1 MMILQDTMLSFMG
14 VTEMPPENLASQRK
28 LLVQYKREKTG
39 SSLFYFRRYEIMAFR
54 KLSYFYFIFYFIYIL
69 FYFQPLPELPRI
81 PGLVLSGSTF
91 SDCLMVVQFL
101 RNFGKVLGFDVNIDV
116 PNLSVLQEGLLN
128 IGDSMGEVQDLL
140 VRLLSAAVC
149 DPGLITGYKV
159 KKNKI

>member
-1 MMILQDTMLSFMG
+1 
-14 VTEMPPENLASQRK
+14 
-28 LLVQYKREKTG
+28 
-39 SSLFYFRRYEIMAFR
+39 MAF
-54 KLSYFYFIFYFIYIL
+54 KIYFIL
-69 FYFQPLPELPRI
+69 LSFQPLPELPRI

-159 KKNKI
+159 KNKTKYKSFFLFVLSVH

>member
-1 MMILQDTMLSFMG
+1 MAFKIIF
-14 VTEMPPENLASQRK
+14 
-28 LLVQYKREKTG
+28 
-39 SSLFYFRRYEIMAFR
+39 SLF
-54 KLSYFYFIFYFIYIL
+54 IL
-69 FYFQPLPELPRI
+69 FHFQPLPELPRI

>member
-1 MMILQDTMLSFMG
+1 
-14 VTEMPPENLASQRK
+14 
-28 LLVQYKREKTG
+28 
-39 SSLFYFRRYEIMAFR
+39 
-54 KLSYFYFIFYFIYIL
+54 
-69 FYFQPLPELPRI
+69 
-81 PGLVLSGSTF
+81 
-91 SDCLMVVQFL
+91 MVVQFL

-159 KKNKI
+159 KKNNVWKFSCFFFFNLCYKCIDSCR

>member
-1 MMILQDTMLSFMG
+1 
-14 VTEMPPENLASQRK
+14 
-28 LLVQYKREKTG
+28 
-39 SSLFYFRRYEIMAFR
+39 
-54 KLSYFYFIFYFIYIL
+54 
-69 FYFQPLPELPRI
+69 
-81 PGLVLSGSTF
+81 
-91 SDCLMVVQFL
+91 MVVQFL

-159 KKNKI
+159 KKICVCVCVKVYFKFVLSVYSWL

>member
-1 MMILQDTMLSFMG
+1 
-14 VTEMPPENLASQRK
+14 
-28 LLVQYKREKTG
+28 
-39 SSLFYFRRYEIMAFR
+39 MAFNI
-54 KLSYFYFIFYFIYIL
+54 YFIL
-69 FYFQPLPELPRI
+69 LSFQPLPELPRI

-116 PNLSVLQEGLLN
+116 PNLSVLQKGLLN

-149 DPGLITGYKV
+149 DPGLISGYKV
-159 KKNKI
+159 NKTKQNLKFFFNLYYQYIDSCL

>member
-1 MMILQDTMLSFMG
+1 MFNQQLKGESVSKYTYITLYAQTKSRLNFLKA
-14 VTEMPPENLASQRK
+14 VLIF
-28 LLVQYKREKTG
+28 LVFC
-39 SSLFYFRRYEIMAFR
+39 L
-54 KLSYFYFIFYFIYIL
+54 
-69 FYFQPLPELPRI
+69 QPLPEWPRI
-81 PGLVLSGSTF
+81 PGLVLSGTTF

-128 IGDSMGEVQDLL
+128 VGDSMGEVQDLL

-159 KKNKI
+159 KTPKSNRLL

>member
-1 MMILQDTMLSFMG
+1 
-14 VTEMPPENLASQRK
+14 
-28 LLVQYKREKTG
+28 
-39 SSLFYFRRYEIMAFR
+39 MAF
-54 KLSYFYFIFYFIYIL
+54 KIYFIL
-69 FYFQPLPELPRI
+69 LSFQPLPELPRI

-159 KKNKI
+159 KK

>member
-1 MMILQDTMLSFMG
+1 MHTHEFIIIFYIQIKSCFIFKSPLL
-14 VTEMPPENLASQRK
+14 
-28 LLVQYKREKTG
+28 LLVFC
-39 SSLFYFRRYEIMAFR
+39 L
-54 KLSYFYFIFYFIYIL
+54 
-69 FYFQPLPELPRI
+69 QPLPEWPRI
-81 PGLVLSGSTF
+81 PGLVLSGTTF

-159 KKNKI
+159 KKSKI

>member
-1 MMILQDTMLSFMG
+1 
-14 VTEMPPENLASQRK
+14 
-28 LLVQYKREKTG
+28 
-39 SSLFYFRRYEIMAFR
+39 
-54 KLSYFYFIFYFIYIL
+54 
-69 FYFQPLPELPRI
+69 
-81 PGLVLSGSTF
+81 
-91 SDCLMVVQFL
+91 MVVQFL

-159 KKNKI
+159 KKNKIHLFNLYYQCINSWLYMLAEDCIDLLNFFYIASHEVKGRFASVIVGTNLEKPRS

>member
-1 MMILQDTMLSFMG
+1 
-14 VTEMPPENLASQRK
+14 
-28 LLVQYKREKTG
+28 
-39 SSLFYFRRYEIMAFR
+39 
-54 KLSYFYFIFYFIYIL
+54 
-69 FYFQPLPELPRI
+69 
-81 PGLVLSGSTF
+81 
-91 SDCLMVVQFL
+91 MVVQFL

-159 KKNKI
+159 KKTTTTKYEIFFLNLYYQCIDS